1 MPRLGP
7 ERHIAQPVLDGLI
20 VIALAA
26 MNHDLALK
34 LFNPKP
40 IRASAGWAWA
50 MILALRSLFQ
60 LKTANDRVTKLR
72 PASGWKLA
80 FSVLIG

>member
-1 MPRLGP
+1 
-7 ERHIAQPVLDGLI
+7 
-20 VIALAA
+20 
-26 MNHDLALK
+26 LK

-60 LKTANDRVTKLR
+60 LKTANDRVAKLR